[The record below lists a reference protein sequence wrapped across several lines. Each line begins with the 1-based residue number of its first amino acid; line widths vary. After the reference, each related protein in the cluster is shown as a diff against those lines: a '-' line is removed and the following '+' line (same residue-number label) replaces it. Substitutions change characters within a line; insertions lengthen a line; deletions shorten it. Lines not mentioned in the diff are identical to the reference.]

1 MREPAYEPS
10 PQVKPVVHSLF
21 EAKQDSGIWDRT
33 DAAEALRDL
42 ELATDVAEFARSV
55 LQEAGSAP
63 EHLERAEA
71 WLATCGETAVPEIA
85 ALARERPAHDYPGC
99 ARLAAVLCKAGDGTA
114 AERLAVIVLD
124 RELADGDAI
133 VSAATTLLTVRGVE
147 AVPTVLLA
155 VDRWSEGHRKQR
167 VWYAARM
174 LRQLAAFPEAAVIS
188 RIGALLEHWAPGSV
202 GAHDLVE
209 AWLAAAGAVEAEA
222 ILDAVDRGAAIGSF
236 DQAWSAQYLQDAGAH
251 GPATELAE
259 LALRGWHWDRD
270 GYQRAASVLLRADR
284 AVALPRLAALAEQH
298 PPSVVL
304 AGIMDAL
311 DDTDPDVERTR
322 ACIARQ
328 LVAHPRVDGDE
339 LRDALEVLLCLE
351 GEPAARSL
359 ADAAG
364 TRLELTFNQ
373 RKQLVRALAAVGQ
386 LDLAQSVWSRL
397 LHWQEY
403 SVTEDVDLVND
414 FLIAGV
420 QQWAAERMRELI
432 DDSATAPL
440 RVLRLRQM
448 LAWLTVGGVSVD
460 ARSG

>member
-167 VWYAARM
+167 VW
-174 LRQLAAFPEAAVIS
+174 
-188 RIGALLEHWAPGSV
+188 
-202 GAHDLVE
+202 
-209 AWLAAAGAVEAEA
+209 
-222 ILDAVDRGAAIGSF
+222 
-236 DQAWSAQYLQDAGAH
+236 
-251 GPATELAE
+251 
-259 LALRGWHWDRD
+259 
-270 GYQRAASVLLRADR
+270 
-284 AVALPRLAALAEQH
+284 
-298 PPSVVL
+298 
-304 AGIMDAL
+304 
-311 DDTDPDVERTR
+311 
-322 ACIARQ
+322 
-328 LVAHPRVDGDE
+328 
-339 LRDALEVLLCLE
+339 
-351 GEPAARSL
+351 
-359 ADAAG
+359 
-364 TRLELTFNQ
+364 
-373 RKQLVRALAAVGQ
+373 
-386 LDLAQSVWSRL
+386 
-397 LHWQEY
+397 
-403 SVTEDVDLVND
+403 
-414 FLIAGV
+414 
-420 QQWAAERMRELI
+420 
-432 DDSATAPL
+432 
-440 RVLRLRQM
+440 
-448 LAWLTVGGVSVD
+448 
-460 ARSG
+460 